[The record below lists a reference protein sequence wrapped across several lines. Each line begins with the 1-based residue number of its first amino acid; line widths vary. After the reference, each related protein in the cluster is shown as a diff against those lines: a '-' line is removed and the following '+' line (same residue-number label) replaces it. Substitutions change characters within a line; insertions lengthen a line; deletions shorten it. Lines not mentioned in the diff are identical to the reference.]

1 MGHRR
6 RDRPQAARERH
17 HRQRNDQT
25 GSTLS
30 RLATQLSRANPRAL
44 PFLYAQEGFWYDAIG
59 TLSEQID
66 ADPADRHLREQRAAL
81 LEQVGLNTAATD
93 DRRANP

>member
-1 MGHRR
+1 VI
-6 RDRPQAARERH
+6 DPK
-17 HRQRNDQT
+17 QRASDIIASGTIKRVQPPPT
-25 GSTLS
+25 
-30 RLATQLSRANPRAL
+30 LATQLSRANPREL

-66 ADPADRHLREQRAAL
+66 TDPADRHLREQRAAL